1 MENINFS
8 LNELEI
14 NKQVGV
20 DIDDMNLFLGYDDIY
35 DIEQMKLYYSCSYS
49 FRSTVIAK
57 VVVFYM
63 IYQRELVDE
72 D

>member
-35 DIEQMKLYYSCSYS
+35 DIKY
-49 FRSTVIAK
+49 F
-57 VVVFYM
+57 
-63 IYQRELVDE
+63 
-72 D
+72 